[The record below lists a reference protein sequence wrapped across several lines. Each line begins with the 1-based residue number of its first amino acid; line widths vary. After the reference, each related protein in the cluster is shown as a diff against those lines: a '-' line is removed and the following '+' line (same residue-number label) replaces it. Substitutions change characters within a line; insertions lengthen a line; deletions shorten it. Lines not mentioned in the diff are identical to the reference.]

1 MIQKNMSQK
10 LGNQWYQLVGL
21 KFIWKTLSD
30 QIVSLTIISIQ
41 DMIGKLKVFSSVDNQ
56 LALRTIKTF
65 L

>member
-1 MIQKNMSQK
+1 MIQKSMSQK

-30 QIVSLTIISIQ
+30 QIVSLIIISIQ

>member
-30 QIVSLTIISIQ
+30 QIVSLIIISIQ

-56 LALRTIKTF
+56 LELRTIKTF